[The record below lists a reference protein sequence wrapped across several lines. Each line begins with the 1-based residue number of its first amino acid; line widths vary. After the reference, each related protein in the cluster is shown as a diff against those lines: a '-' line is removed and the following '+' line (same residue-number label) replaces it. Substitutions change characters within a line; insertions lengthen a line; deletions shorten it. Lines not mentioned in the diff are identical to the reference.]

1 MPWSKVL
8 AFDDPLHYQA
18 AIRGA
23 DWEVYPTK
31 RGNFRAELTQINL
44 NQAWMQSFHC
54 DLPQIQIGA
63 VTPNVK

>member
-8 AFDDPLHYQA
+8 AFDDPLHYQV

-31 RGNFRAELTQINL
+31 RGKFRAELTQITM
-44 NQAWMQSFHC
+44 NQVPSGMWWELA
-54 DLPQIQIGA
+54 
-63 VTPNVK
+63 